1 MNNALKI
8 STSHIHH
15 LQVVSLGNRAAHI
28 HSTAVLERRRR
39 TQWDSRCNN
48 YSKRFRKMEAKRTL
62 LRNVSA
68 YAEYLFQG
76 MCGSSRHDEDK
87 STQRQL
93 HILIFGALCYAE
105 LLMTSSWNTTDD
117 PRDYSRSG
125 TTSSWYKRAFIGG
138 ANKAKWS
145 RGPEESPWESYRR
158 NKKGGFQF
166 CSDEDEEV
174 ENIFRYAFSGNRCFY
189 WSFTREEG
197 SNESSHWRNFSDHYH
212 RRSWNWRYGA
222 HDSNESYA
230 EGNFTR
236 SDSVSD
242 RLILGLNASG
252 PLKLEDV
259 KSAYRSC
266 ALRWHPDR
274 HQGSSKAV
282 AEEKFKDCS
291 AAYKSL
297 CEKLA
302 MA

>member
-1 MNNALKI
+1 GWEKGEGLGPLQGFEVLGEKYSAHGRRDLDHGRRDLDRG
-8 STSHIHH
+8 STVRGFR
-15 LQVVSLGNRAAHI
+15 LFK
-28 HSTAVLERRRR
+28 
-39 TQWDSRCNN
+39 RCNN

-68 YAEYLFQG
+68 YAEYLFQ
-76 MCGSSRHDEDK
+76 
-87 STQRQL
+87 
-93 HILIFGALCYAE
+93 
-105 LLMTSSWNTTDD
+105 SWNTTDD
-117 PRDYSRSG
+117 PRDYSRTG
-125 TTSSWYKRAFIGG
+125 TASSWYKRAFTGG

-158 NKKGGFQF
+158 NN
-166 CSDEDEEV
+166 EDEEV

-189 WSFTREEG
+189 WSFTREES

-212 RRSWNWRYGA
+212 RKSWNWRYGA
-222 HDSNESYA
+222 YDSNESYA

-236 SDSVSD
+236 SDSLSD

-259 KSAYRSC
+259 KSAYRAC
-266 ALRWHPDR
+266 ALKWHPDR